1 MQRWLFLVAGLAL
14 ALTSTDASAGRR
26 LAVGAAAG
34 YEVPPGYHAVPVY
47 TRPAGTAW
55 TPADTS
61 LGYPFREPI
70 YATPRG
76 YKYVYVRGYYLR
88 RVIDPAAPVVRRIH
102 IKKQATV
109 RRHRSPCVTDIGYGR
124 HQFCN

>member
-1 MQRWLFLVAGLAL
+1 MQRWLFLIAGMAL
-14 ALTSTDASAGRR
+14 ALSATDASAGRR

-34 YEVPPGYHAVPVY
+34 YPEPPGYRVVPVY
-47 TRPAGTAW
+47 TRPVGFAW

-88 RVIDPAAPVVRRIH
+88 RVVDPSVPVVKRVYVKKAKAARR
-102 IKKQATV
+102 A
-109 RRHRSPCVTDIGYGR
+109 PCVTDIGYGR
-124 HQFCN
+124 HELCN